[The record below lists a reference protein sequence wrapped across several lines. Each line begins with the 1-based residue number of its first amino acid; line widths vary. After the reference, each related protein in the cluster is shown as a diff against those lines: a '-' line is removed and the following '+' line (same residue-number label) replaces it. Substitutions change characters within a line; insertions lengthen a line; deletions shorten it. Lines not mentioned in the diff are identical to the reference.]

1 MDKIPKRYILF
12 SLVSNVILGVIVIL
26 INRLIFNN
34 QLSTPG
40 LVTMT
45 GIILI
50 LIYIDMVQYKK
61 IHLGEN
67 ENNDK

>member
-12 SLVSNVILGVIVIL
+12 SIVSNTILGVIIIL
-26 INRLIFNN
+26 INRLIFDN
-34 QLSTPG
+34 QISTPG

-61 IHLGEN
+61 IRLGEN

>member
-1 MDKIPKRYILF
+1 MDKIPKRYILL
-12 SLVSNVILGVIVIL
+12 SMVSNIILGVIVIL
-26 INRLIFNN
+26 INRLVFNN

-50 LIYIDMVQYKK
+50 LIYIDMVQYKNR
-61 IHLGEN
+61 HLGEN